1 MKVKDLITRLQ
12 QVDPELK
19 VIIHHTDPTD
29 WKYNLPLR
37 EQDVRVEEIDWWNIE
52 EANFEDGEPIVPE
65 EEVLIIDFSFE

>member
-29 WKYNLPLR
+29 WDYNLPLR
-37 EQDVRVEEIDWWNIE
+37 YQDVYIDKIWDIE
-52 EANFEDGEPIVPE
+52 EANFEDGEKPGEDE
-65 EEVLIIDFSFE
+65 EYLIIDFSFD

>member
-1 MKVKDLITRLQ
+1 MKVKDLIKKLQ

-19 VIIHHTDPTD
+19 VIIHHTDDTS

-37 EQDVRVEEIDWWNIE
+37 ERDVRVEEVDYLNIDD
-52 EANFEDGEPIVPE
+52 ANFEDGEPIVPN

>member
-19 VIIHHTDPTD
+19 VIIHHTDNTD
-29 WKYNLPLR
+29 WEYNLPLR
-37 EQDVRVEEIDWWNIE
+37 EQDVRVEEIDWFNVE

-65 EEVLIIDFSFE
+65 EEVLIIDFSFD

>member
-1 MKVKDLITRLQ
+1 MLVKDLIKKLE
-12 QVDPELK
+12 QVNPELK

-29 WKYNLPLR
+29 WDYNLPLR
-37 EQDVRVEEIDWWNIE
+37 EQDVRVEVVDYLNIE

>member
-19 VIIHHTDPTD
+19 VIIHHTDHTD
-29 WKYNLPLR
+29 WDYNLPLH
-37 EQDVRVEEIDWWNIE
+37 EQDVRVEEIDWFNVE